1 MNTAGLFESE
11 CREVEKFFF
20 RIAHAADS
28 EMRTRLFK
36 ELADHLA
43 AYTAM
48 EDQTAKR
55 RTLCSLH

>member
-1 MNTAGLFESE
+1 
-11 CREVEKFFF
+11 
-20 RIAHAADS
+20 
-28 EMRTRLFK
+28 MRTRLFK